1 MTVELLM
8 KNEIYEPSPDEKVYL
23 ELFYDAYE
31 SRLHFK
37 TRYGHID
44 GFYLLSIER
53 DRDDNVNH
61 LKLWTSVKHLMRDIS
76 LVEPKRH
83 LEVIGVDEV

>member
-8 KNEIYEPSPDEKVYL
+8 KNEVYEPSHDAKVYL
-23 ELFYDAYE
+23 ELFYDVDE
-31 SRLHFK
+31 LRLHFK
-37 TRYGHID
+37 TIYGHID

-53 DRDDNVNH
+53 HDDNMNH
-61 LKLWTSVKHLMRDIS
+61 LKLWTSIKPLMRGIS
-76 LVEPKRH
+76 LVEPMRH